1 MIDLSVNLGRL
12 KLSNPVTAASGTFG
26 YGKDYIPF
34 YPPSKLGA
42 AFLKG
47 ITVKPRCGN
56 ITPRII
62 ETPSGMLNAIGL
74 QNVGLKDFIEKKLP
88 ELDDT
93 EGTFIANIAGESIDE
108 FGQIAEALDSA
119 PNLSAIE
126 VNVSCPNV
134 KEGGMAFGVSPS
146 AVEKITEKVRS
157 CTNLPI
163 IVKLT
168 PNITDIRET
177 ALAAESGGADAV
189 SLINTLLGMVI
200 NVDTRRP
207 MLGNIMGGLSGPAI
221 RPVAV
226 NMVSKVYKTI
236 KIPIL
241 GMGGILSARDAIEFF
256 LAGATA
262 ISIGT
267 ALFQDPFAP
276 LKIIDGIEKY
286 LVKYNHKSIEEI
298 IGTLEV

>member
-12 KLSNPVTAASGTFG
+12 KLLNPVTVASGTFG
-26 YGKDYIPF
+26 YGTDYIPF

-47 ITVKPRCGN
+47 ITLKPRCGN

-88 ELDDT
+88 ELDNI

-108 FGQIAEALDSA
+108 FAEIAEALDQA
-119 PNLSAIE
+119 PNLAAIE

-134 KEGGMAFGVSPS
+134 KEGGMAFGVSPL

-157 CTNLPI
+157 STNLPI

-177 ALAAESGGADAV
+177 ALAAEAGGADAV

-207 MLGNIMGGLSGPAI
+207 MLGNATGGLSGPAI

-226 NMVSKVYKTI
+226 NMVSKVYRTI

-241 GMGGILSARDAIEFF
+241 GMGGILTARDAIEFF

-267 ALFQDPFAP
+267 ALFNDPEAP
-276 LKIIDGIEKY
+276 LKIIDGIKNY
-286 LVKYNHKSIEEI
+286 LKKYNHKSIKEI
-298 IGTLEV
+298 TGTLEV